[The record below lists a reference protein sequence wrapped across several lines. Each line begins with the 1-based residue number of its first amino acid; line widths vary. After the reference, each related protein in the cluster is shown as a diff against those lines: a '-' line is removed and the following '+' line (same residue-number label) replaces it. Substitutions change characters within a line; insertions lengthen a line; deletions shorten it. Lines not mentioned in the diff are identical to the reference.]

1 VNSYL
6 IYRASFY
13 LMLTVATMALSGDTS
28 EARPFQLYPLLV
40 GVAGIIAFLTVDRH
54 SLWALS
60 RPVANFLAAMT
71 VVVLYFEY
79 RLDDSQLIRA
89 LGHWLVYLQLI
100 KYFLPKTSVDDWF
113 LFLLGLMQVL
123 IGSVVSQSDR
133 IGLWLFVWAMLAIW
147 VLGQFFLQREACRFL
162 ASDERDLRLMSS
174 VDGVSGIPTEG
185 KNLII
190 VTAVDQVLHF
200 RLFDGD
206 GRRVVDTD
214 EKRLTEQVRQIED
227 LRNRLEKLWP
237 PHDLTGSEKGQVI
250 TTVTSIVGHTFSG
263 SGPMVLRARLVDP
276 YAGLLDLPYVIATA
290 RILVTT
296 LALGGL
302 IFLTLPRQA
311 GATRSQAGTPMTK
324 HLTGFDEEVAL
335 GQFGEIL
342 ENDSVVMTV
351 EFTDGDGKTIGPPPE
366 PLWRGVTLVRYET
379 GRWRRQSHKV
389 SQMYVGFAG
398 RGRPQKLLR
407 QKIKLEANDSE
418 ALFAIRPIRD
428 AASGPSAAP
437 YLNPMDGTLLRADS
451 RGGAYDYEVL
461 SDPVPGG
468 TQTGEEPPSF
478 VHTELLLS
486 IPEQLKVRL
495 RKITEPIVASIERQ
509 GREPTIP
516 RAVELTDEGREKLE
530 LARRKR
536 TEDLAF
542 ALLEYLRD
550 SGRFSYSLHM
560 DVVNPKL
567 DPVED
572 FLVNRKEGHCEY
584 FASALALL
592 LRSID
597 IPSRV
602 VNGFKGGDWNELT
615 QTMNVRQ
622 KHAHSWVEAY
632 VGFDADRRPIWIT
645 LDPTPSNERAASI
658 AHVGGI
664 AGNFRPLTDLI
675 RHIWVFYI
683 VGYDRDRQNRLLYA
697 PMQQMVGWVRENY
710 NKLVALGKKGFA
722 LLFRFEDISAFISW
736 RGGIVTF
743 LGLLLA
749 VGLVLLL
756 YRLGQRVLRWIRG
769 PVVDSASLTAGI
781 LFYRRLTQL
790 LAQLELERTPFE
802 TQGEFAVRAA
812 KFLTGQGHSPQSVAD
827 VPGVVVEAF
836 YRVRFGHLELE
847 PASLEEL
854 DARLDAL
861 EASMKHD

>member
-1 VNSYL
+1 MNSYL

-13 LMLTVATMALSGDTS
+13 LMLTVATMALSGDTA
-28 EARPFQLYPLLV
+28 EARPFQFYPLLV
-40 GVAGIIAFLTVDRH
+40 GVAGVIAFLTVDRR
-54 SLWALS
+54 SLWALA
-60 RPVANFLAAMT
+60 RPVANLLATLT

-79 RLDDSQLIRA
+79 RFDDTQLIRA

-100 KYFLPKTSVDDWF
+100 KYFLPKTSMDDWF

-162 ASDERDLRLMSS
+162 GSGVASD
-174 VDGVSGIPTEG
+174 
-185 KNLII
+185 
-190 VTAVDQVLHF
+190 
-200 RLFDGD
+200 
-206 GRRVVDTD
+206 
-214 EKRLTEQVRQIED
+214 
-227 LRNRLEKLWP
+227 
-237 PHDLTGSEKGQVI
+237 
-250 TTVTSIVGHTFSG
+250 
-263 SGPMVLRARLVDP
+263 SGPGPMILQPRPVNP
-276 YAGLLDLPYVIATA
+276 YAGLLDLPYVLATA
-290 RILVTT
+290 RVLVTT

-311 GATRSQAGTPMTK
+311 GATRSQPGAPMAR

-342 ENDSVVMTV
+342 ENDTVVMTV
-351 EFTDGDGKTIGPPPE
+351 EFTDADGKTIAPPVE

-389 SQMYVGFAG
+389 SQMYVGFPG
-398 RGRPQKLLR
+398 RGRPQKMLR

-418 ALFAIRPIRD
+418 TLFAIRPIRD
-428 AASGPSAAP
+428 AYAGPRASP
-437 YLNPMDGTLLRADS
+437 YLNPMDGTLLRADA
-451 RGGAYDYEVL
+451 RGGSYDYEVF
-461 SDPVPGG
+461 SDPQPGG
-468 TQTGEEPPSF
+468 TQPGEEDPNTSLA
-478 VHTELLLS
+478 HIELLLS
-486 IPEQLKVRL
+486 IPEQLKERL
-495 RKITEPIVASIERQ
+495 RRIAEPIVASIGEE
-509 GREPTIP
+509 GREVKSP
-516 RAVELTDEGREKLE
+516 RGVNLSDEEREKLE
-530 LARRKR
+530 VARRKVTVAR
-536 TEDLAF
+536 AN
-542 ALLEYLRD
+542 ALDRYLRE
-550 SGRFSYSLHM
+550 SGLFSYSLRM
-560 DVVNPKL
+560 DVSDAYL

-572 FLVNRKEGHCEY
+572 FLVNRKRGHCEY

-597 IPSRV
+597 IPARV
-602 VNGFKGGDWNELT
+602 VNGFKGGDWNDLT

-632 VGFDADRRPIWIT
+632 VGVEPDRRPIWIA

-658 AHVGGI
+658 AHVGGL

-675 RHIWVFYI
+675 RHIWIFYI

-697 PMQQMVGWVRENY
+697 PMLQMIGWVKETY
-710 NKLVALGKKGFA
+710 AKLLVLAKSGFA

-743 LGLLLA
+743 LGLLIA
-749 VGLVLLL
+749 VGLALLI
-756 YRLGQRVLRWIRG
+756 YRLGQWMLRWLRG
-769 PVVDSASLTAGI
+769 PVVNSASLSAGT

-812 KFLTGQGHSPQSVAD
+812 RFLTGQGHSTQSVVE
-827 VPGVVVEAF
+827 VPAQVVNAF

-854 DARLDAL
+854 DARLDEL
-861 EASMKHD
+861 EASMKPD

>member
-40 GVAGIIAFLTVDRH
+40 GVSGIIAFLTVDRH

-71 VVVLYFEY
+71 VVILYFEY

-162 ASDERDLRLMSS
+162 SS
-174 VDGVSGIPTEG
+174 
-185 KNLII
+185 
-190 VTAVDQVLHF
+190 
-200 RLFDGD
+200 GD
-206 GRRVVDTD
+206 
-214 EKRLTEQVRQIED
+214 
-227 LRNRLEKLWP
+227 
-237 PHDLTGSEKGQVI
+237 
-250 TTVTSIVGHTFSG
+250 VGDP
-263 SGPMVLRARLVDP
+263 GPMVLRARPVDP
-276 YAGLLDLPYVIATA
+276 YAGLLDLPYFIATA
-290 RILVTT
+290 RVLVTT

-495 RKITEPIVASIERQ
+495 RKITEPIVASIEGQ

-536 TEDLAF
+536 TEDLAS
-542 ALLEYLRD
+542 ALLKYLRD

-827 VPGVVVEAF
+827 VPGVVVDAF